1 METSCRRP
9 STGWLDRESGVT
21 YVPYLMGS
29 RYSLQP
35 LRAEFLGMTQETS
48 REEMLAALVRG
59 LCLYQREHLKEI
71 ALEIPLKEE
80 IRVTGGALNPSL
92 IRAKA
97 KWMHAC
103 RYVFEEQS
111 SMKGAA
117 LLGRKHLMERTGASL

>member
-1 METSCRRP
+1 
-9 STGWLDRESGVT
+9 
-21 YVPYLMGS
+21 
-29 RYSLQP
+29 
-35 LRAEFLGMTQETS
+35 MTQETS

-71 ALEIPLKEE
+71 ALEVPLTKE

-97 KWMHAC
+97 KWMRTC

-117 LLGRKHLMERTGASL
+117 LLGRKHLLERTGASL

>member
-1 METSCRRP
+1 
-9 STGWLDRESGVT
+9 
-21 YVPYLMGS
+21 YLMGS

-35 LRAEFLGMTQETS
+35 LRAEFLGLTQETS
-48 REEMLAALVRG
+48 REEMFAALVRG

-71 ALEIPLKEE
+71 SLEVPLSDE
-80 IRVTGGALNPSL
+80 ISVTGGALNPSL

-97 KWMHAC
+97 KWMRAC

-117 LLGRKHLMERTGASL
+117 LLGRKYLNTFS

>member
-1 METSCRRP
+1 
-9 STGWLDRESGVT
+9 
-21 YVPYLMGS
+21 MGS
-29 RYSLQP
+29 RYSQQP
-35 LRAEFLGMTQETS
+35 LRAEFSGMTQETS

-71 ALEIPLKEE
+71 ALEIPLTEE
-80 IRVTGGALNPSL
+80 IRLTGGALNPAL

-97 KWMHAC
+97 KWMRTC

-117 LLGRKHLMERTGASL
+117 MLGRKYLFQGSAGPAD